1 MPKTWH
7 VWDHFKEIIFNGS
20 RWKILINNN
29 FYLTGFPHH
38 VMTFQD
44 DKEYPGKVYSSG
56 SSSTLLL
63 KGIVDERGEY
73 VCRWNNSLGELRQ
86 RNFTVIFAGTEIS
99 ATTIPISVNLAALIF
114 IIGIAI
120 KLYLDKVL
128 FFFYNDTALCLF
140 IILRLFYTTKEK
152 AIISGSKE
160 ATWRQRQTCQSTIVN
175 GRANWAATLR

>member
-1 MPKTWH
+1 M
-7 VWDHFKEIIFNGS
+7 
-20 RWKILINNN
+20 
-29 FYLTGFPHH
+29 TGFPHH

-73 VCRWNNSLGELRQ
+73 VCRWNNSLGELRH

-128 FFFYNDTALCLF
+128 FFFLQRYCALPFYNTTT
-140 IILRLFYTTKEK
+140 ILYHKRKSQHFREQRSYLRATSNMSVNNCQWKSKLSCYPT
-152 AIISGSKE
+152 ISDGNSPK
-160 ATWRQRQTCQSTIVN
+160 ID
-175 GRANWAATLR
+175 